1 MALNGIDISSYQSSI
16 NIATVPADFVIVKAT
31 EGTGYTN
38 PCFRAHADA
47 TLNSGKLLGIYHYI
61 SGGNWQAEA
70 QYFVNAVK
78 DYVGRA
84 VLALDFE
91 SGDNSS
97 YGDTAYLQQC
107 VQTVYNLTGVH
118 PLLYGSQRDYGRLAA
133 VGNATNCG
141 LWIAQYANNN
151 HTGYQDS
158 PWNEGAYSCAIRQY
172 SSSGALPNYGGN
184 LDLNKFYGDRAA
196 WQAYAKSDKQPQQQ
210 VAQSAPQAAHIPAI
224 SEITHDGDISTVYVH
239 VPWGVTE
246 RVRMAVTRVGNVV
259 TVNGCGGMSAG
270 DAQWAKANEYIPDG
284 FRPTSLATITLT
296 GGRAAILVKPD
307 GSLYY
312 DGDARNCTTHL
323 NGAWITN
330 DNQPE

>member
-16 NIATVPADFVIVKAT
+16 NIAAVPADFVIVKAT
-31 EGTGYTN
+31 EGTGYIN

-70 QYFVNAVK
+70 EYFVNTVK

-91 SGDNSS
+91 SGDNSA

-107 VQTVYNLTGVH
+107 AQTVYNLTGVH

-133 VGNATNCG
+133 VGKATNCG
-141 LWIAQYANNN
+141 LWIAQYPNYAR
-151 HTGYQDS
+151 TGYQNT
-158 PWNEGAYSCAIRQY
+158 PWNEGSYSCAIRQY

-184 LDLNKFYGDRAA
+184 LDLNKFYGDAAA
-196 WQAYAKSDKQPQQQ
+196 WQAYARSDRQTQEQQQ
-210 VAQSAPQAAHIPAI
+210 AAQVPAV

-239 VPWGVTE
+239 IPWAVSQDI
-246 RVRMAVTRVGNVV
+246 RMAVVRAGNTV

-270 DAQWAKANEYIPDG
+270 DAQWAKASEYIPEG

-296 GGRAAILVKPD
+296 GGRAALLVQPD
-307 GSLYY
+307 GSIYY
-312 DGDARNCTTHL
+312 DGDARDCTTHL
-323 NGAWITN
+323 NGTWITK